1 VFFYLLALSVF
12 AGLLFGLASA
22 LVLSK
27 LDLHAS
33 VREGGRG
40 ATISR
45 GTRRLST
52 LLVAGEVALTV
63 VVLAGAGVMI
73 RSFWEVYTADIGV
86 KTDHILTVS
95 LRLPSRR
102 YPDAQAQRVFFERV
116 AASLKSIPGVASLA
130 LADSIPGLCAPRL
143 PYELDGISLTD
154 ERSRPSVVTIT
165 AGPGYFQTLNVP
177 LISGREFSDFDAPS
191 GIPVALVNQQF
202 ANQIWPGQNPIGK
215 RLRVFDGK
223 TADAWRTVVGI
234 GPDIVQSLRGRIFD
248 AIVYVP
254 FRQRPEAVVDFL
266 ARTRV
271 PPESLVNSIRSEI
284 QRADPD
290 LVLYSGVGS
299 LDGPAPLEESVV
311 VRGSWS
317 HGLNAGLFS
326 AFAGIALLIASIGL
340 YALVAHALSRRT
352 QEIGIRMALGARSR
366 DVRNLV
372 FREGMTPVG
381 IGLAI
386 GLLISLT
393 VNRLLQSELVN
404 VSPNDPIVMLTASGL
419 LMFTATLGCLIPA
432 RRAVRIDPAVSLRH
446 E

>member
-1 VFFYLLALSVF
+1 MRFSPGRPAATNRWHYPLDYSVFFYLLALSVF
-12 AGLLFGLASA
+12 AGLLFGLAPA

-33 VREGGRG
+33 LREGGRG

-52 LLVAGEVALTV
+52 LLVAGEVALAV

-130 LADSIPGLCAPRL
+130 LADSIPGLCPPRL

-177 LISGREFSDFDAPS
+177 LISWREFSDFDAPS

-234 GPDIVQSLRGRIFD
+234 GPDIVQSLRGRIIRCD
-248 AIVYVP
+248 RICAIP
-254 FRQRPEAVVDFL
+254 AKTGSSGRFSSANSRS
-266 ARTRV
+266 AR
-271 PPESLVNSIRSEI
+271 ESCKLDSERNSE
-284 QRADPD
+284 
-290 LVLYSGVGS
+290 SGSGPGS
-299 LDGPAPLEESVV
+299 LF
-311 VRGSWS
+311 RGRI
-317 HGLNAGLFS
+317 AGRTC
-326 AFAGIALLIASIGL
+326 ALRRERGGARV
-340 YALVAHALSRRT
+340 LVAWA
-352 QEIGIRMALGARSR
+352 
-366 DVRNLV
+366 
-372 FREGMTPVG
+372 
-381 IGLAI
+381 
-386 GLLISLT
+386 
-393 VNRLLQSELVN
+393 
-404 VSPNDPIVMLTASGL
+404 
-419 LMFTATLGCLIPA
+419 
-432 RRAVRIDPAVSLRH
+432 
-446 E
+446 